1 MTRYGRRPIPLGPLH
16 LRGCRCPKC
25 DRTERA
31 KTAAQTL
38 AETAARENA
47 RRALTRAEARE
58 EVKREA
64 AAEAISRE
72 EKSADAAAAKIRAAA
87 RAAADDPKAARL
99 RELRAAGKTMAEAF
113 EIIEREGSD
122 GVEAKED

>member
-1 MTRYGRRPIPLGPLH
+1 MTTRYGRRPVPLGPLH
-16 LRGCRCPKC
+16 PRGCHCPRC

-31 KTAAQTL
+31 KSTAQTM
-38 AETAARENA
+38 AETAARETA

-58 EVKREA
+58 EIKREV

-72 EKSADAAAAKIRAAA
+72 EKSADVAAAKIREAA
-87 RAAADDPKAARL
+87 RRAADDPKAARL

-113 EIIEREGSD
+113 EIIEAEGSS
-122 GVEAKED
+122 